1 MSVSSLLKTKKQKSI
16 PRIYFKISIVFRT
29 PLNILLF
36 PMEFWKNINSM
47 TFLPLFFSSGVL
59 ISHFSANDFFVHV
72 LSEEISWLQ
81 ALISPSLS
89 MGWWGQGRTSFVTL
103 LSETVG
109 VYFGAHKMNDSN
121 AKLNTQQQFHLW
133 LQLYL
138 VSSGLNFQSI
148 DLEIQ
153 ITTRS
158 SSQKL
163 EY

>member
-89 MGWWGQGRTSFVTL
+89 MGWWG
-103 LSETVG
+103 
-109 VYFGAHKMNDSN
+109 
-121 AKLNTQQQFHLW
+121 
-133 LQLYL
+133 
-138 VSSGLNFQSI
+138 
-148 DLEIQ
+148 
-153 ITTRS
+153 
-158 SSQKL
+158 
-163 EY
+163 